1 MLWGKKRL
9 KPFGAI
15 AVILALG
22 VVGCSKGVTQGARDK
37 IPVKVVTVSKGRV
50 ETTVEAAG
58 SLLPY
63 RSANVTAKVAG
74 EVSAVHADVGEEVKA
89 GQLLVEL
96 DLKELKAQLKQA
108 EAGVEQVKE
117 QAEQAKISIET
128 AKLNEEIARLNAETA
143 KAELDNMEKSYNRV
157 KALVEAG
164 AAPQSQLDDLE
175 TKLSQARK
183 RYEIAQ
189 KQYDLAVKQ
198 QEAAEKQY
206 AIATGPGL
214 AQAEA
219 AKNVLEVQMSNG
231 QIFSPLTGIVTNR
244 YINPGEIAAPG
255 VALLSIAETSFLK
268 LLVTVPQET
277 VSYLALGQK
286 VSVLVD
292 AFPGKEFN
300 GEIDKIGP
308 LSVSQGQRF
317 PVEIKVAN
325 PGELK
330 PGMTARVLF
339 HLKGEEGL
347 IVPASALQREAGVI
361 FVFVIDAQGV
371 AHRRVVTLGLGN
383 EEKVT
388 VLKGLSE
395 GEQVA
400 VTNVTALQEG
410 MAVTLDGLD

>member
-1 MLWGKKRL
+1 M
-9 KPFGAI
+9 
-15 AVILALG
+15 ILALG
-22 VVGCSKGVTQGARDK
+22 LVAYSKEVSQGTSER
-37 IPVKVVTVSKGRV
+37 IPVKVVVVGKGQV
-50 ETTVEAAG
+50 ESTVEVAG

-63 RSANVTAKVAG
+63 RSANVTAKLAG
-74 EVSAVHADVGEEVKA
+74 QVSAVHADVGEEVKA

-128 AKLNEEIARLNAETA
+128 AKLSREVARLNAETA
-143 KAELDNMEKSYNRV
+143 KADLDNVEKSYSRV

-164 AAPQSQLDDLE
+164 AAPQSQLDELE
-175 TKLSQARK
+175 TKLFQARK
-183 RYEIAQ
+183 RYEVAQ

-219 AKNVLEVQMSNG
+219 AKNVLEAQLTNA
-231 QIFSPLTGIVTNR
+231 QIFSPLSGIVTNR

-255 VALLSIAETSFLK
+255 VPLLSIAETSSLK
-268 LLVTVPQET
+268 LFATVPQER

-292 AFPGKEFN
+292 AFPGKEFK
-300 GEIDKIGP
+300 GEIDRIGP
-308 LSVSQGQRF
+308 LSVSYGQRF

-330 PGMTARVLF
+330 PGMTAKALF

-347 IVPASALQREAGVI
+347 IVPASALQREAGEI
-361 FVFVIDAQGV
+361 FVFVIDPQGV
-371 AHRRVVTLGLGN
+371 ARRRAVTLGLGN

-400 VTNVTALQEG
+400 ITNVTALQDG
-410 MAVTLDGLD
+410 MIVKID